1 MDKIDPVSRPSAS
14 ERVSEGMEACVGQTL
29 SGDEEITAV
38 RQRSV
43 SEGVVN
49 SPPPDETPCV
59 SLLKLGDWMEDFYC
73 FNIRLE

>member
-14 ERVSEGMEACVGQTL
+14 KRVRDGTEACVGQTL
-29 SGDEEITAV
+29 CGDEEITAA

-49 SPPPDETPCV
+49 SRWDGGRGGFSLCV
-59 SLLKLGDWMEDFYC
+59 S
-73 FNIRLE
+73 I